1 MNSQMLELESEDL
14 EYAVDRQRMNTS
26 SITGRFLDR
35 SLSELELRRQTCW
48 APQDVFHRT
57 FLDILGEARETYFG
71 RKHGLAQVRTMADW
85 KRRRRSGAIRST
97 SPTSTNSSTAT
108 PTC

>member
-35 SLSELELRRQTCW
+35 SLSEL
-48 APQDVFHRT
+48 
-57 FLDILGEARETYFG
+57 
-71 RKHGLAQVRTMADW
+71 
-85 KRRRRSGAIRST
+85 
-97 SPTSTNSSTAT
+97 
-108 PTC
+108 